1 MHCYYPITP
10 HLSTLGS
17 IQCFSDQDS
26 AFSFKQLLQFFM
38 LVHMGMWS
46 PQSKSVRQT
55 YTVRNITH
63 GVITRRRLGRRGDRS
78 KATTERKV
86 MSIGAIM
93 VAEHFST
100 PQLQIARR
108 RALSRSSTSLM
119 LNNSKPG
126 HLLLAQSHP
135 SPTFHADSSSH
146 PPRSFPL

>member
-1 MHCYYPITP
+1 MPIVRLLLLLRNDNLEKPREQQQQQQEEEEWWWGELHCYYPITP

-55 YTVRNITH
+55 YSVRNITH

-108 RALSRSSTSLM
+108 RALSTE
-119 LNNSKPG
+119 
-126 HLLLAQSHP
+126 
-135 SPTFHADSSSH
+135 
-146 PPRSFPL
+146 